1 MYVRRF
7 LEPVIE
13 QSLAQTPIT
22 VIEGARAVGK
32 TRLLSALRETGRIAT
47 VHSLT
52 DPSTFAAASSNPRSW
67 LRQLSS
73 YAAID
78 EAQLLPD
85 LPLALK
91 GLMDERA
98 DDVHIVLTGS
108 AAISR
113 TGLGGTDPLARRV
126 ARFTLEPL
134 TEAELHAGQDASV
147 WSLVDQLFDG
157 HPYAGATNPA
167 DLDWQIAAQRGGL
180 PRYRINLADRST
192 VAVHQRVRQD
202 IDSLLTDHVLP
213 GERWDFRTV
222 HDVLTHLL
230 KNPCGELNV
239 SAISQSLQIHR
250 QTVDRYIDILE
261 RRFLVRE
268 LPNFRQPKKGSSR
281 ASAKSCPTDV
291 ALSSA
296 ALMLSD
302 QTLVDSTT
310 RGGLFEAHVVQQ
322 IRAHA
327 AWSDVE
333 ANLFHWREHRNG
345 RTDEVDLVLR
355 DSLGRLV
362 AVEIK
367 STGNVTSGH
376 FKGIRSFRRAYPETF
391 HRGFVIYAGNAAIP
405 FDDGLWALPVK
416 ALSDL
421 LMWQSAAGSPLV
433 VAPPRDQQPLTTAP
447 PPEQDTMTSVAEA
460 RLFISYTHQDQNSSV
475 GGDIRRFAN
484 DVVEA
489 MDALYGR
496 TITKFLDIQDGNWGE
511 SLWGRLEQELEAT
524 TFLLPFITPRYL
536 KSKGCRQEFSTFAEA
551 AERANS
557 EQLLLPLIWIMP
569 PRFDETAKTDL
580 VAKSVMERR
589 YLNVTAARRADP
601 GSAEYSRLVEQVA
614 AALEAVIEEREQR
627 RDDGDHAAA
636 APEQRADE
644 AGLDE
649 HLAAAEEMMP
659 LVEDGLHTFMRDF
672 EELGHEM
679 QNSLMTVQAQ
689 TPSQLRAALVRASKR
704 LDPKAAKLS
713 ASSDSATGR
722 WKDLMLVLN
731 HVTQSTAAL
740 SDDDL
745 PASVTQPLGDM
756 ADQLAGLETEELE
769 SIAAQMPR
777 MSSALTPTAKALA
790 SAAGTIRSMEESIR
804 SWLGRVGTD

>member
-1 MYVRRF
+1 
-7 LEPVIE
+7 
-13 QSLAQTPIT
+13 
-22 VIEGARAVGK
+22 
-32 TRLLSALRETGRIAT
+32 
-47 VHSLT
+47 
-52 DPSTFAAASSNPRSW
+52 
-67 LRQLSS
+67 
-73 YAAID
+73 
-78 EAQLLPD
+78 
-85 LPLALK
+85 
-91 GLMDERA
+91 MDERA

-134 TEAELHAGQDASV
+134 TEAELHAAQDASA
-147 WSLVDQLFDG
+147 WSVVDQFFDG
-157 HPYAGATNPA
+157 HPDVGATGTT
-167 DLDWQIAAQRGGL
+167 DHDWQTAAQRGGL
-180 PRYRINLADRST
+180 PRYRINLQDRST
-192 VAVHQRVRQD
+192 LVVHQRVRQD
-202 IDSLLTDHVLP
+202 IESLLTDHVLP
-213 GERWDFRTV
+213 GERWNFRTA

-230 KNPCGELNV
+230 RNPCGELNV

-250 QTVDRYIDILE
+250 QTVDRYVDILE
-261 RRFLVRE
+261 RRFLARE
-268 LPNFRQPKKGSSR
+268 LPNFHQSKKRSSR
-281 ASAKSCPTDV
+281 AGAKSCPTDV

-296 ALMLSD
+296 VLMKSD
-302 QTLVDSTT
+302 QTLADPAT

-322 IRAHA
+322 IPAHI

-355 DSLGRLV
+355 DHRGRLV

-367 STGNVTSGH
+367 ASGNVTSGH
-376 FKGIRSFRRAYPETF
+376 FKGIRSFRRAYSKTF
-391 HRGFVIYAGNAAIP
+391 HRGFVIYTGTTAIA
-405 FDDGLWALPVK
+405 FDDDLWALPVD
-416 ALSDL
+416 ALGDL
-421 LMWQSAAGSPLV
+421 LMWQSAPDTSLSI
-433 VAPPRDQQPLTTAP
+433 APHPDRQSLTPSLPPERDQ
-447 PPEQDTMTSVAEA
+447 MTSFTEA
-460 RLFISYTHQDQNSSV
+460 SIFISYTHQDQNSRV
-475 GGDIRRFAN
+475 GGDIRKFAN

-496 TITKFLDIQDGNWGE
+496 TVAKFLDVQEGNWGE
-511 SLWGRLEQELEAT
+511 PLWGRLEQELEAT
-524 TFLLPFITPRYL
+524 TFLVPFITPRYL
-536 KSKGCRQEFSTFAEA
+536 KSEGRRQELSTFAEA
-551 AERANS
+551 AERTES

-580 VAKSVMERR
+580 VAKSVVERR
-589 YLNVTAARRADP
+589 YLDVTAARRADP

-627 RDDGDHAAA
+627 RSDGDHAAA

-644 AGLDE
+644 TGLDE
-649 HLAAAEEMMP
+649 DMAAAEEMMP
-659 LVEDGLHTFMRDF
+659 LVEDGLHTFLRDF
-672 EELGHEM
+672 EELGREM

-689 TPSQLRAALVRASKR
+689 TPSQLRTALIQASKR

-731 HVTQSTAAL
+731 HAAHSMAAL
-740 SDDDL
+740 GDDDI
-745 PASVTQPLGDM
+745 PASIIEPLGDM
-756 ADQLAGLETEELE
+756 ADQLADLETEELE

-804 SWLGRVGTD
+804 SWLGRVVTG